1 MSQEDGETN
10 LVDLLAIDEDID
22 GEKKTQFVYE
32 HYALAMSPRRDRSQI
47 KSYIYFAA

>member
-22 GEKKTQFVYE
+22 GKKKMHTIC
-32 HYALAMSPRRDRSQI
+32 L
-47 KSYIYFAA
+47 